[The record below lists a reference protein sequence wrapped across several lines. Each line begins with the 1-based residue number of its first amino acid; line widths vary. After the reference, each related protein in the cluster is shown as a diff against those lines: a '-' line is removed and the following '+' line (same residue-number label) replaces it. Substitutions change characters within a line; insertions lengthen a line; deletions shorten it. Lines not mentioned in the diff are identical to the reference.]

1 MTIGLT
7 ELVVM
12 LVGLLFYFLSLRH
25 YPSLKPI
32 GLIMFGVGLL
42 LWLPHGAHALGLH

>member
-12 LVGLLFYFLSLRH
+12 LVGLLFYFLSLKH
-25 YPSLKPI
+25 PSLKPI
-32 GLIMFGVGLL
+32 GLIMFAVGLL
-42 LWLPHGAHALGLH
+42 LWLPHGPHALGVH